1 MVFRGFQVFEMYY
14 KVKYLMIY
22 VSMGVDILDILYYLF
37 IKVIKLDDCKKID
50 EES

>member
-1 MVFRGFQVFEMYY
+1 MYY

-22 VSMGVDILDILYYLF
+22 VSMGVDILDILYYLL